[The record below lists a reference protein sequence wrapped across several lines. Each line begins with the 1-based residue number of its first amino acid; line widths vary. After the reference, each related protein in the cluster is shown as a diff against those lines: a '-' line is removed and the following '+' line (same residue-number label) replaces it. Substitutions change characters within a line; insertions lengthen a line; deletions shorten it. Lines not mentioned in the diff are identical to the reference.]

1 MARQVDDLLSVPEA
15 ARALRIG
22 RATAY
27 ELAHAFLDSR
37 GEVGLPVLMIGGTM
51 RVPLAALE
59 RAFAD
64 GGIRGSRR
72 HRDRKPTATA
82 PAVDEP
88 AAPPAAERPKPSH
101 ADESKPAQLSL
112 FDLPEA

>member
-51 RVPLAALE
+51 RVPLHALE
-59 RAFAD
+59 RAFAE
-64 GGIRGSRR
+64 GGIRRSRR
-72 HRDRKPTATA
+72 HRDRKSTAKA
-82 PAVDEP
+82 SRADEP
-88 AAPPAAERPKPSH
+88 ATPPAAERPQPSC
-101 ADESKPAQLSL
+101 AEASTPAQLSL

>member
-1 MARQVDDLLSVPEA
+1 MDDLLSVPEA

-27 ELAHAFLDSR
+27 ELAHAFLDSS
-37 GEVGLPVLMIGGTM
+37 GEVGLPVLIIGGTM

-64 GGIRGSRR
+64 GGIRRSHR
-72 HRDRKPTATA
+72 HRHRKPTDNARSSGDIPAT
-82 PAVDEP
+82 P
-88 AAPPAAERPKPSH
+88 AAIERPAKPSR
-101 ADESKPAQLSL
+101 AVAPKPAQLSL
-112 FDLPEA
+112 FELPEA